1 MMARL
6 REPFLHD
13 DDVVIPRQYIHN
25 AGGSVT
31 VRDTVAGVAVE
42 STREKKL
49 LQESSGWSRFSDQ
62 DPFLSLLGSFEDDA
76 SDVSQNKYTYL
87 ADAYRP

>member
-1 MMARL
+1 MMARS

-31 VRDTVAGVAVE
+31 VRDTSAGVAVE
-42 STREKKL
+42 STREKTL
-49 LQESSGWSRFSDQ
+49 LQESSDQ
-62 DPFLSLLGSFEDDA
+62 DPFLSLFGSFEDDA
-76 SDVSQNKYTYL
+76 SDVSQNKYTYV
-87 ADAYRP
+87 ADAYRLGQFTIL